1 LDVFVAGPILGAG
14 NMPFIEMSDL
24 DLASKQLLIR
34 VDLNVPI
41 ENGKVTSFK
50 RIESILPTIHMGLNQ
65 GARILL
71 VSHLGRPK
79 EGEFDPE
86 FSLAPVAKCLSE
98 LLNMPVRFIK
108 DLPDQLVL
116 NKGEVALFENV
127 RFLKG
132 EKENSSVLG
141 KRLAGLC
148 DIFVMDA
155 FATAHRKEAST
166 YSIAQ
171 EAKIACAGPLLV
183 AEVDALDKIMAKS
196 RQPLVAIVGGSK
208 VSTKLL
214 ALQHLITRAD
224 SLIVG
229 GGIANT
235 FLAAS
240 GYPIG
245 KSLYE
250 PELVPEAK
258 AMLLYA
264 EENNKKI
271 PLPEDV
277 IVAKEYSKEAK
288 PITKQVG
295 DINDEMI
302 LDIGPKTLVTLSS
315 LLINAKTILWNGPV
329 GVFEWDQ
336 FGEGTKAL
344 AEAVARSDA
353 YSVAG
358 GGDTI
363 AAIEKYHVQDEI
375 SYVSTGGGAFLEY
388 LEGKSLPAL
397 EILARREL

>member
-50 RIESILPTIHMGLNQ
+50 RIEAILPTIHMGFDQ

-166 YSIAQ
+166 YSVAQ

-183 AEVDALDKIMAKS
+183 AEVGALDNIMAKS
-196 RQPLVAIVGGSK
+196 RRPLVAIVGGSK

-277 IVAKEYSKEAK
+277 IVAKEYSKEAE

-375 SYVSTGGGAFLEY
+375 SYISTGGGAFLEY